1 MSSASTAV
9 LVAIPV
15 TYFLCGLLMS
25 LYIWLQARRRQ
36 IPLQHQHPPPVPLK
50 DSYTPAT
57 STSLQHS
64 ARACTA
70 ATTTKP
76 SNSQQHAWPTAAKR
90 SAAHSLLGI
99 DQIADVLAAV
109 YPARLRSCRQ
119 KELSSETLVGR
130 QSPFQIKCKG
140 MGRFSS
146 DLESA
151 WPQPLQPAWTKQDRL
166 PEQQLW
172 RNSSGG
178 SSFYSRPSSWRSVS
192 DTEGVEEDIVCW
204 PGVGLGITVG
214 WEPPSRRSSMLLPS
228 SPTREKPSCVVDTVL
243 ANWI

>member
-9 LVAIPV
+9 LVALLV
-15 TYFLCGLLMS
+15 TCSLCGLLMS
-25 LYIWLQARRRQ
+25 LCIWLQARRRQ
-36 IPLQHQHPPPVPLK
+36 IPLQHQHPPPVPPK

-64 ARACTA
+64 ARVCTA
-70 ATTTKP
+70 ANTTKP

-90 SAAHSLLGI
+90 SAAHSLLGM
-99 DQIADVLAAV
+99 DQIADVLAAI
-109 YPARLRSCRQ
+109 YPARLGSCRQ

-178 SSFYSRPSSWRSVS
+178 SSFYSWPSSWRSVS
-192 DTEGVEEDIVCW
+192 DTEGAEENVGRW
-204 PGVGLGITVG
+204 PGAGLGITVG
-214 WEPPSRRSSMLLPS
+214 WEQTLARSSRLLPAL
-228 SPTREKPSCVVDTVL
+228 PTREKPSYVIDTVQ